1 MISSAGLLRSTRRSA
16 TVTISQPEAAR
27 DSFMTSG
34 EENFP
39 VPPNSRERNFLPAMV
54 NISTAPHKPYQ
65 FKDRAIL
72 QCMAPIFFLGQ
83 NLPVTLNHHRK
94 GIKAKLV
101 EIISHPSAGWHLPC
115 FAVAEN
121 LHLPNLMFFAQEESN
136 HLVRLVVG
144 GNSYSRRHEPL
155 SRRCSA
161 QLIANKIY

>member
-65 FKDRAIL
+65 FKDRAVL
-72 QCMAPIFFLGQ
+72 QCMALVFFPAQ
-83 NLPVTLNHHRK
+83 NHAVTFDHHRR
-94 GIKAKLV
+94 GLQTKLT
-101 EIISHPSAGWHLPC
+101 EIIRHPGAWCDFQCL
-115 FAVAEN
+115 AVTDN
-121 LHLPNLMFFAQEESN
+121 LHLLKPHFPRPTGAWC
-136 HLVRLVVG
+136 
-144 GNSYSRRHEPL
+144 PL
-155 SRRCSA
+155 PQASQKR
-161 QLIANKIY
+161 